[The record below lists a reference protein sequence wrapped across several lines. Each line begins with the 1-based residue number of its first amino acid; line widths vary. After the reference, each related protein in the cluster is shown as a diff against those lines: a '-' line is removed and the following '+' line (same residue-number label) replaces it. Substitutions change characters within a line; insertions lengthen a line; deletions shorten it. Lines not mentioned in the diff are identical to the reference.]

1 MMKAIISLV
10 VPKTELEEQQ
20 KEFLECNGREMT
32 PQELSDM
39 YVDWFLA
46 DKNDYIYPDEISVHF
61 V

>member
-1 MMKAIISLV
+1 MMKAIISLA
-10 VPKTELEEQQ
+10 VPKEELEEQQ
-20 KEFLECNGREMT
+20 REFEECNDRKMT
-32 PQELSDM
+32 EQELKDM

>member
-1 MMKAIISLV
+1 MKAIISLV
-10 VPKTELEEQQ
+10 VPKKKLEEQQ
-20 KEFLECNGREMT
+20 KEFLECNDREMT
-32 PQELSDM
+32 LQELKNM

>member
-10 VPKTELEEQQ
+10 VPKKELEEQQ
-20 KEFLECNGREMT
+20 KEFLECNDREMT
-32 PQELSDM
+32 PQELKDM

>member
-1 MMKAIISLV
+1 MKAIISLA
-10 VPKTELEEQQ
+10 VPKEELEEQQ
-20 KEFLECNGREMT
+20 REFEECNDRKMT
-32 PQELSDM
+32 EQELKDM

>member
-1 MMKAIISLV
+1 MMKAIISLA
-10 VPKTELEEQQ
+10 VPKEDLEEYQR
-20 KEFLECNGREMT
+20 EFEECNGRKMT
-32 PQELSDM
+32 EQELKDI